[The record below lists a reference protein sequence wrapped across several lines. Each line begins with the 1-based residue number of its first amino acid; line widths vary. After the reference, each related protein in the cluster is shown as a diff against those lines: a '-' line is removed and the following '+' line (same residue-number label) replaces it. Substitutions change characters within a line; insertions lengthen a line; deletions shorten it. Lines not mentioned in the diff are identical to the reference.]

1 MEMNPSRNRTGKIK
15 IRSHSG
21 SVERA
26 EQLRVAK
33 RAQRNRDR
41 QAGFVEA
48 RLKLPAALA
57 RRLAFAS
64 RQKGF
69 RDALVSLLEAETV
82 EISKYPQLQLL
93 CWNRKGMFVGSRDA
107 WEMYERNW
115 RFVDHGRLTIAEK
128 ELIRE
133 LVHRFGSGVMNV

>member
-1 MEMNPSRNRTGKIK
+1 MNPSQNRTGKTK
-15 IRSHSG
+15 TRSQSP

-48 RLKLPAALA
+48 RLKLSAAFA

-69 RDALVSLLEAETV
+69 KDALVRLVEAETV
-82 EISKYPQLQLL
+82 EIAKYPQLQLL
-93 CWNRKGMFVGSRDA
+93 CWNRKGKFVGSRDA

-115 RFVDHGRLTIAEK
+115 RFVDQGRLSIAEK
-128 ELIRE
+128 ELIHE
-133 LVHRFGSGVMNV
+133 LVNRFGSGVMNV